1 MPGILAV
8 GEVLIDFTPY
18 GLSDKGDPLFEQ
30 NPGGAPANV
39 AAMVA
44 KLGGKASIAAK
55 VGRDSFGEV
64 LIRTLGETGVDASGV
79 VVTDEANTT
88 LAFVHLDDD
97 GERSFSFYRK
107 PGADALL
114 EVSDISDEAIE
125 AADLL
130 HAGSVSMTKEPARS
144 ATLSAIRRAAKAG
157 KTISF
162 DPNIREKLIGDLG
175 RLIGDIRSILP
186 LVRYLKVSEE
196 ELELIA
202 DEPELKNAC
211 RALNRQF
218 GIPVIIVTR
227 GSRGSVLYSEGQF
240 AEIPGFP
247 VQRIDATGAGD
258 AFWGAFL
265 YRLTQGGFEES
276 IPEASALT
284 EFCQFAGA
292 AGALACTKRGGIPAL
307 PALRQIEVFIN
318 ENGQSR

>member
-18 GLSDKGDPLFEQ
+18 GLSDKGNPLFEQ

-39 AAMVA
+39 AAMVS
-44 KLGGKASIAAK
+44 KLGGEASLAAK
-55 VGRDSFGEV
+55 VGRDGFGEV
-64 LIRTLGETGVDASGV
+64 LARTLEEIGVDASRL
-79 VVTDEANTT
+79 VVTGEANTT

-114 EVSDISDEAIE
+114 EVTDIPNSAIE

-130 HAGSVSMTKEPARS
+130 HAGSVSLTKEPARS
-144 ATLSAIRRAAKAG
+144 ATLSAVRRAATMGKA
-157 KTISF
+157 ISF
-162 DPNIREKLIGDLG
+162 DPNIREKLIGDLD
-175 RLIGDIRSILP
+175 RLLFDIRGILP
-186 LVRYLKVSEE
+186 FVRYLKVAEE

-202 DEPELKNAC
+202 DEPDVEIAC

-227 GSRGSVLYSEGQF
+227 GSRGSMLYAEGRFSEV
-240 AEIPGFP
+240 PGFP
-247 VQRIDATGAGD
+247 VRPVDATGAGD

-265 YRLTQGGFEES
+265 YRLTQGGFVEN
-276 IPEASALT
+276 IPGVPALI
-284 EFCQFAGA
+284 EFCRFAGA

-307 PALRQIEVFIN
+307 PNLEEIN
-318 ENGQSR
+318 GFMSGKGQSR